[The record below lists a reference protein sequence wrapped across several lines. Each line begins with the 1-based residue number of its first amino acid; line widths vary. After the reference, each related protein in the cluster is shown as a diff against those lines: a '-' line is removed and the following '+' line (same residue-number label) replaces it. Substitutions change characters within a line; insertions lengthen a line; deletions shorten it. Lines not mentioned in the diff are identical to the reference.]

1 MVMHTFNLNRGKQ
14 KQMDLWSLRDFK
26 TGVGEML
33 GRHPRPFPC
42 QTSAQHSPTFQLL
55 FFTTYLEKDLSA
67 VQTAHELI
75 LQVREALNFSSS
87 LKDPLG
93 SIIDLSHQGCL
104 LFFPIGE
111 ENITP
116 TSNDKKGSQFSLLS
130 TDFLITTPWLPV
142 LTLQTGKCSG
152 VSQSTS
158 LLQNQV

>member
-1 MVMHTFNLNRGKQ
+1 
-14 KQMDLWSLRDFK
+14 MDLWSLRRQEKDLQNWGGGNARDG
-26 TGVGEML
+26 TQGL
-33 GRHPRPFPC
+33 SHARRALNH
-42 QTSAQHSPTFQLL
+42 SATFQLL

-67 VQTAHELI
+67 VQTARELI

-104 LFFPIGE
+104 LFFSIGK

-152 VSQSTS
+152 VS
-158 LLQNQV
+158 